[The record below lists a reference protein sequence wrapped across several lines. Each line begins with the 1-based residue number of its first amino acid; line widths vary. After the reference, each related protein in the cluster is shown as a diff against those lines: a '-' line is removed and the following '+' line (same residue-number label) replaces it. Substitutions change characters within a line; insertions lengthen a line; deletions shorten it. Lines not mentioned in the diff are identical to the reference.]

1 MSDGIRSISGYTP
14 RERGPVERVVSYKK
28 EIERLESLLEMT
40 KRNLASAE
48 KALRR
53 KCDEQYGNPAT

>member
-48 KALRR
+48 KAL
-53 KCDEQYGNPAT
+53 KH